1 MHFPRARLNSAN
13 QRNSNTLTAV
23 SPDAFQIDA
32 KFARDFELADL
43 VREDLLIPQLQADSK
58 IGGIKEL
65 VDRLHRGGIVTDSL
79 SFLQSILEREN
90 LQSTIL
96 GGDIALPHA
105 RSRSASKLGLALGT
119 TAQPIDFPSGDD
131 RCAIKMICLIAVP
144 SHAPDLY
151 LSLLASLART
161 LANPE
166 LKHGLLHADS
176 AAEMYRLLTEPRLS

>member
-1 MHFPRARLNSAN
+1 MN
-13 QRNSNTLTAV
+13 
-23 SPDAFQIDA
+23 A
-32 KFARDFELADL
+32 KFARNFELADL
-43 VREDLLIPQLQADSK
+43 VSEDLLIPQLEADSK

-96 GGDIALPHA
+96 GG
-105 RSRSASKLGLALGT
+105 LALGT
-119 TAQPIDFPSGDD
+119 TVQPIDFPSGDD
-131 RCAIKMICLIAVP
+131 SCAVHMICLIAVP
-144 SHAPDLY
+144 AHAPDLY

-166 LKHGLLHADS
+166 LKHGLLLTDS
-176 AAEMYRLLTEPRLS
+176 TAEMYRLLTEPQLS

>member
-1 MHFPRARLNSAN
+1 
-13 QRNSNTLTAV
+13 LTAA
-23 SPDAFQIDA
+23 SPDALQIDA
-32 KFARDFELADL
+32 KFARNFELADL
-43 VREDLLIPQLQADSK
+43 VREDLLIPQLEADSK

-96 GGDIALPHA
+96 GGDVALPHA

-131 RCAIKMICLIAVP
+131 RCAIQMICLIAVP
-144 SHAPDLY
+144 AHAPDLY

-176 AAEMYRLLTEPRLS
+176 AAEMYRLLTEPHLS

>member
-1 MHFPRARLNSAN
+1 MPLN
-13 QRNSNTLTAV
+13 
-23 SPDAFQIDA
+23 A

-43 VREDLLIPQLQADSK
+43 VTEDLLIPQLEANSK

-65 VDRLHRGGIVTDSL
+65 VDRLNRGGIVTDSL
-79 SFLQSILEREN
+79 SFLQSVLEREN

-96 GGDIALPHA
+96 GGDVALPHA

-119 TAQPIDFPSGDD
+119 TTEPIDFPSGDD
-131 RCAIKMICLIAVP
+131 RCPIRMICLIAVP
-144 SHAPDLY
+144 AHAPDLY

-161 LANPE
+161 LADPD

-176 AAEMYRLLTEPRLS
+176 AAQMYRLLTEPKMS